1 MITEE
6 LQQKIDRRKS
16 IDAEKV
22 PVRVDESTWL
32 LVPLKH
38 KNKRYINKWRKLANR
53 DKYRLAEKFD
63 ELYGGIEMDD

>member
-6 LQQKIDRRKS
+6 LKQRIEWRKA
-16 IDAEKV
+16 IDAERV
-22 PVRVDESTWL
+22 LVRVDESTWL

-63 ELYGGIEMDD
+63 ELYGGMEMDD